1 MEYSRI
7 EILPSVWLSHLR
19 EDKFKTASFSVNL
32 LTQLSQET
40 ASLNALIPYVLRR
53 GTASCPDM
61 EAIGARL
68 DDLYGSSIEPIV
80 RKIGEIQCVGFY
92 ANFPEDELLPAG
104 SQVRKSMISFCAE
117 MLLSPMTRGGLLLPA
132 YVESEREKLA
142 ELLAARIN
150 NKRAWAVVRCIEEMF
165 RFEAFSVS
173 RFGTEEDCRSV
184 HYTKLSRHYRQL
196 LQTCPIELFYCGR
209 ASLRELESLLRTA
222 FATLPRGEINDEI
235 GTDIRMNAI
244 EAEPRVTEE
253 EMAVSQMNLV
263 IGWRLGSCMEDPDL
277 AALYVFN
284 ALFGGSP
291 SSRLF
296 QNVREKLSLC
306 YYASSMV
313 DVRKGYL
320 LMSAGI
326 EPDNLEAAQNEI
338 FTQLEDL
345 KNGNIS
351 DEELASAIAGV
362 VSDLHSAEDS
372 QDAMENFILANALS
386 GLDCMPM
393 ELAEL
398 CKEVTKEQIAVIAGG
413 VECDQ
418 IYVLRPQDEEDEE
431 PEEEDE
437 DAAED

>member
-7 EILPSVWLSHLR
+7 EILPGVWLSHLR

-32 LTQLSQET
+32 LTQLSAET

-53 GTASCPDM
+53 GTSSCPDM
-61 EAIGARL
+61 ETIGARL
-68 DDLYGSSIEPIV
+68 DELYGSSIEPIV

-104 SQVRKSMISFCAE
+104 SQVRKNMISFCSE

-165 RFEAFSVS
+165 RFEDFSVS

-184 HYTKLSRHYRQL
+184 HYTKLSRHYKQL

-209 ASLRELESLLRTA
+209 ASLREIEKLLRNA

-244 EAEPRVTEE
+244 EAEPRILEE
-253 EMAVSQMNLV
+253 EMAVAQMNLV
-263 IGWRLGSCMEDPDL
+263 IGWRLGSYMEDPDL
-277 AALYVFN
+277 AALYVFS

-296 QNVREKLSLC
+296 LNVREKLSLC
-306 YYASSMV
+306 YYASSMI

-326 EPDNLEAAQNEI
+326 EPDNLKAAQNEI
-338 FTQLEDL
+338 FAQLEDI

-351 DEELASAIAGV
+351 DEELVSAIAGV
-362 VSDLHSAEDS
+362 VSDLRSAEDS
-372 QDAMENFILANALS
+372 QDAMENFMLANTLS
-386 GLDCMPM
+386 GLDCMPTD
-393 ELAEL
+393 LAEL
-398 CKEVTKEQIAVIAGG
+398 CKEVTKEQITAIAAGL
-413 VECDQ
+413 ECDQ
-418 IYVLRPQDEEDEE
+418 IYLLRPEQAEDED

-437 DAAED
+437 DAAEN